1 MIIAQKNGRKA
12 PTEMDSAN
20 ITHFI
25 ADQKYVEAFHAN
37 GSLLIENTIKELEQK
52 LAPRFIRIHRNA
64 IVRADLIRAYELIME
79 NDAGEPT
86 SLRGARV
93 AIEGVPHPIRASRP
107 NIPKVRAALEANQNG

>member
-12 PTEMDSAN
+12 PTEMDAAN

-64 IVRADLIRAYELIME
+64 LVRSSLISGYALIMH

-86 SLRGARV
+86 SLGGASV
-93 AIEGVPHPIRASRP
+93 TLSGVDKPIRASRP
-107 NIPKVRAALEANQNG
+107 NIPKVRAALEANKNG